1 MNVTMREI
9 AAAIHK
15 PESTV
20 YRWRQDNPDLF
31 RAVKEYA
38 ERRSVT
44 SSEKNAPV
52 GPE

>member
-20 YRWRQDNPDLF
+20 YRWRQDNPNLF

-38 ERRSVT
+38 ERRSGT
-44 SSEKNAPV
+44 SSAKKAPV
-52 GPE
+52 VAE

>member
-1 MNVTMREI
+1 MAVTMREI

-31 RAVKEYA
+31 RAAREYA
-38 ERRSVT
+38 ERRKAGKS
-44 SSEKNAPV
+44 APL
-52 GPE
+52 PEGR